1 MQLSEVSE
9 LRSIISLMRLNA
21 GSSPRFHDR
30 QDSEVDRIYNSS
42 PKVASYEMRSSWLD
56 RPSMQMPVQ
65 SNPPPPQ
72 SQTQHDDVAP
82 SSHEDSSFKAKQPP
96 PPPDHK
102 QRHGTKD
109 ALRDAPNGKP
119 KVIVFDS
126 KKASSS
132 SNVAVGGTTE
142 PPPPSFVFEREDVP
156 SFLQSVQTSL
166 LDAALRGAMMLG
178 GNGNGTQMMTNK
190 PHHHHH
196 HHAMTDAPMISLQI
210 YLPNRAEM
218 HVELYEVSTV
228 EETIQTILM
237 SHLQGG
243 KRPLLY
249 YGHPECY
256 ELRLHEANGY
266 PDEDFPALDRSRK
279 IKNFGDNG
287 NHEFCLCE
295 RPEACPPPDG
305 SPAALTTLDQS
316 MMQRSMHQPSMT
328 TGGDGRRVV
337 PGGGDKNLLKIIMPN
352 ENHSVIPI
360 KDGTTGK
367 DLLPMLKKKHRLP
380 MLDEYI
386 LKVTEADKLRLDL
399 PSEIIDLETNLK
411 PLGLQEVTLARKVYA
426 DAPAPAAPAPLASV
440 NVFGESTTEDG
451 DAVSKNVRPL
461 PSTFMYNDVK
471 AAMYKEWTVIKTNKY
486 GKRQHRMLGVDSH
499 KVYNS
504 KVGER
509 AMISRTNIKVAER
522 PISSITWL
530 RFLPGPCDFQIQYS
544 QPDEETIDY
553 SAATAYECG
562 THASMLILRSG

>member
-56 RPSMQMPVQ
+56 RPSIQMPVQ

-96 PPPDHK
+96 PLTDHK

-132 SNVAVGGTTE
+132 SNVG
-142 PPPPSFVFEREDVP
+142 
-156 SFLQSVQTSL
+156 
-166 LDAALRGAMMLG
+166 
-178 GNGNGTQMMTNK
+178 
-190 PHHHHH
+190 
-196 HHAMTDAPMISLQI
+196 
-210 YLPNRAEM
+210 
-218 HVELYEVSTV
+218 
-228 EETIQTILM
+228 ETIQTILM

-243 KRPLLY
+243 KRPQLY

-305 SPAALTTLDQS
+305 SPAALTTLG
-316 MMQRSMHQPSMT
+316 M
-328 TGGDGRRVV
+328 
-337 PGGGDKNLLKIIMPN
+337 
-352 ENHSVIPI
+352 
-360 KDGTTGK
+360 DGTTGK

-411 PLGLQEVTLARKVYA
+411 PLGLQEVTLAR
-426 DAPAPAAPAPLASV
+426 
-440 NVFGESTTEDG
+440 TTEDG

-509 AMISRTNIKVAER
+509 AMISRTNIKAER

-562 THASMLILRSG
+562 THVSMLILSTEIVAKIKYIQEMHKRK

>member
-9 LRSIISLMRLNA
+9 LRSIVSLMRLNA
-21 GSSPRFHDR
+21 CNSPRFHDR

-42 PKVASYEMRSSWLD
+42 PKVASYEMRSSWMD
-56 RPSMQMPVQ
+56 RPSIQLAVPSVA
-65 SNPPPPQ
+65 PPQ
-72 SQTQHDDVAP
+72 SQTQAQLPNDDVVSCDDDA
-82 SSHEDSSFKAKQPP
+82 SVSSFKAKPP
-96 PPPDHK
+96 AIQENK
-102 QRHGTKD
+102 QTRNDTKD
-109 ALRDAPNGKP
+109 ALAAAPNGKP
-119 KVIVFDS
+119 KVVVFDA

-132 SNVAVGGTTE
+132 NADAGAGE
-142 PPPPSFVFEREDVP
+142 PPTFVFEREDVP
-156 SFLQSVQTSL
+156 SFIQSVQTSL
-166 LDAALRGAMMLG
+166 LDAALRGAMMINN
-178 GNGNGTQMMTNK
+178 NGNGPSTMHKT
-190 PHHHHH
+190 
-196 HHAMTDAPMISLQI
+196 HHAMVDAPMIPLQI

-218 HVELYEVSTV
+218 QVELYEISTV
-228 EETIQTILM
+228 EEAIQTILM
-237 SHLQGG
+237 THLQEG
-243 KRPLLY
+243 KRPQLY

-256 ELRLHEANGY
+256 DLRLHEANGY

-295 RPEACPPPDG
+295 RSEACPPPDG
-305 SPAALTTLDQS
+305 SP
-316 MMQRSMHQPSMT
+316 PSSADPSIIHR
-328 TGGDGRRVV
+328 GGPQHSIPPGDSRRIATS
-337 PGGGDKNLLKIIMPN
+337 GDKNILKIIMPN

-386 LKVTEADKLRLDL
+386 LKVSEADKLRLDL

-426 DAPAPAAPAPLASV
+426 DAPAPAPPQS
-440 NVFGESTTEDG
+440 NVFGET
-451 DAVSKNVRPL
+451 AVESAEAINKNVRPP

-471 AAMYKEWTVIKTNKY
+471 AAMYKEWTVIKTNKF

-553 SAATAYECG
+553 SAASAYECAEIVAKIKYIQEM
-562 THASMLILRSG
+562 HKRK

>member
-142 PPPPSFVFEREDVP
+142 QPPPPSFVFEREDVP

-218 HVELYEVSTV
+218 HVEVLPLFTQ
-228 EETIQTILM
+228 TIQTILM

-305 SPAALTTLDQS
+305 SPAALTTLG
-316 MMQRSMHQPSMT
+316 M
-328 TGGDGRRVV
+328 
-337 PGGGDKNLLKIIMPN
+337 
-352 ENHSVIPI
+352 
-360 KDGTTGK
+360 DGTTGK

-411 PLGLQEVTLARKVYA
+411 PLGLQEVTLAR
-426 DAPAPAAPAPLASV
+426 
-440 NVFGESTTEDG
+440 TTEDG

-509 AMISRTNIKVAER
+509 AMISRTNIKAER